1 MKHFYPKKL
10 IKRLTT
16 SFCFFVFFLL
26 NLWNS
31 EAQTT
36 QTFTT
41 SGSWVCPAG
50 VTTIK
55 IEAWGAGGGGGY
67 GRATKGAAGGGGGGG
82 AYTYSNSVA
91 VTAGTTYYYRV
102 GAGGAGGTQNGS
114 ATAIS
119 GESSCFSTLANCAG
133 TVLTSANGGNLGGSE
148 ATNNPGTA
156 GTGGSGG
163 VFTSGSFTGGNG
175 SAGLNGTPA
184 SSGGG
189 GGGGGAS
196 TTSNGGSTANRTGGT
211 GGTVGGGAGGNGG
224 DNAAGGA
231 GNTIGGGGAGG
242 HRNNNNAAGGDG
254 ANGQIRITYTVPAPA
269 NNDCASA
276 IALTVNPTLTCT
288 TSTNGTTLS
297 ATQSLAGC
305 VGTADDDVWY
315 NFVATST
322 SHIITVTPTTLSD
335 VVFQVFSGSCAGG
348 SILCHDGG
356 SGSSTESMTLSSL
369 TIGTTYY
376 VRVYSYSNGSNQG
389 TFDICVTTLPACT
402 TPTTQATGLVLT
414 QPVNGTINGTF
425 TAASPVP
432 SNYLVIYNTTN
443 TVPAPVNGTSYSIGG
458 TVGAGNTVADIDG
471 TTSFSV
477 TGLSSGTTYYFFIFS
492 FNGGSCSGGPL
503 YYMTSPLTNNA
514 TTPFFYCTP
523 APSSV
528 DGTGITNFTMGTI
541 NNTTGS
547 EVGNYGNYSA
557 QTTTGTQLQTMNFS
571 ITLATG
577 YAYGTIIWID
587 WNNDGD
593 FVDAGETV
601 YTGLSA
607 STNPTTLSG
616 NFLIPSTA
624 SIGNHRLRI
633 GAADNDAGPTS
644 SCYTGS
650 YASFEDYTLNVTAAS
665 CAGIPTAVTVSA
677 ITLTTATVSWTAS
690 SPVPAN
696 GYQYYVSTSA
706 TLPTAGTTPTGTTAS
721 GVITVNLTGL
731 TANSTYYAYVR
742 NDCGGGNY
750 SSWTA
755 QVVFLTGYCTATST
769 GTTYYI
775 NNFSTTGGTANITNN
790 ASGFSATGYGNF
802 TASAVSQQQ
811 YGTVNFSSAF
821 TGGTFGCNIWI
832 DWNDDLDFNDTGEKV
847 YASASYVSTAT
858 GTITVPGTA
867 AVGNHRMRIR
877 INYSATDP
885 SECGSITSGET
896 EDYTFTVLASACS
909 GIPTAVVMT
918 NVATTTAT
926 VSWTAS
932 APAPASGYQ
941 YYLTTSATVPTSGTA
956 ATGSTAAGVT
966 TVNLTGL
973 TADTTYY
980 IYVRNNCGAG
990 NYSPWTTQVIFVT
1003 GYCVANN
1010 STNTTYYI
1018 SGVTTTGGSVNFSN
1032 TGTGFS
1038 AGGYINYSATYSVS
1052 QNAGLGF
1059 SITATHPSSTYG
1071 YSVWVDW
1078 NNDNDFND
1086 SGENAITTNY
1096 LSSPAAVGTVTIP
1109 AGTPAGNYRMRIRNA
1124 YISNPAPACGDQAYG
1139 ETEDY
1144 KIICLGP
1151 LPCAGNPTVL
1161 TVNVTSQTTATV
1173 NWTAASPIPANG
1185 YQYYYATSLTAPISS
1200 TTPTGSTAAGVTTLN
1215 LTGLT
1220 SAITY
1225 YIWVRSNC
1233 GGGLGQGAW
1242 VGPVTFYMPNCTVGS
1257 SIGTTSLACPSVIS
1271 GGLGLLGADPAAID
1285 CTSGS
1290 SCVDLEATYLQIG
1303 QTTDYTVQSIAY
1315 NPPYQF
1321 GCLQNPVSVNSDDVW
1336 SPVINLPFNFCFYG
1350 NTYNSCLIGSN
1361 GILTF
1366 NTGSAGGATGY
1377 SFSNSLPSTTGALFT
1392 NTIYGVYHDIDP
1404 SKGGEVGWELITLN
1418 TGCRALVAS
1427 WKDVPM
1433 FSDNSILYTGMMV
1446 LYENTNIIEVYIK
1459 NKSIDN
1465 NDVSPWNGGNAVV
1478 GVQNSAGTQAVV
1490 APGRNGLDANW
1501 AVTNEAWRFVPA
1513 GASITSLKWYQ
1524 GSGTTGPVVGTTDTI
1539 NVCPATTTIYTAE
1552 VTYTL
1557 CNGTTLKETEET
1569 TVTVS
1574 KSKTWNGSVST
1585 DWNIGA
1591 NWTPVGVPTNLDCV
1605 LIPITANNPIVSNSA
1620 VAAYGRTLTVL
1631 NGATLTLNPATTI
1644 TVTDLVTV
1652 NAGGQ
1657 FIIEN
1662 NASLIQI
1669 NNVTNIGN
1677 ISMKRNT
1684 QPMYLYD
1691 YTYWGSPVSNFT
1703 LGSLSPTSSYK
1714 YTWTPSVGGVSGNW
1728 ILANSA
1734 TVMTPAKGYIV
1745 RAPDTY
1751 SNNPAVKTSYIANF
1765 TGVPNNGDI
1774 TIPITF
1780 GGMGPAATNDKW
1792 NLLGN
1797 PYPSAVSAATFLNNA
1812 TNSTLLD
1819 GTIYFWTHNTPPAA
1833 AFPDPF
1839 YGDFSVNYTDTDYAS
1854 WNKTGGVG
1862 TIASTGGPAPNGY
1875 IAAGQS
1881 FFVRS
1886 LAVAGSA
1893 IFNNGMRSSTYV
1905 NSQFFRQANATASS
1919 LATPDPTIQRHR
1931 IWLNFTNNSG
1941 AFSQIL
1947 VGYIQGATQG
1957 WDRGFDG
1964 TRFSGNNLTFYSIIP
1979 NESLAIQGRSLP
1991 FHDDDQ
1997 VPLGFNS
2004 QNPGTFSIKIDH
2016 LDGLFEDQDI
2026 FIEDKLLGITHD
2038 LKQAPYVFTT
2048 AAGICDNRF
2057 TLKYTDSALGNNEFS
2072 IDNTVEVITNQK
2084 VTVYSSQQAI
2094 KDIIVYDVLG
2104 RKIDE
2109 YKNVGGNQFP
2119 LKNLNPTTN
2128 ALILKITLENGIVVT
2143 EKIIY

>member
-1 MKHFYPKKL
+1 MTHFYSTKP
-10 IKRLTT
+10 IERLTT
-16 SFCFFVFFLL
+16 SFCFLVFLL
-26 NLWNS
+26 FNHWNIN
-31 EAQTT
+31 AQITDT
-36 QTFTT
+36 YTA
-41 SGSWVCPAG
+41 SGSWTVPAG
-50 VTTIK
+50 VTSLTVA
-55 IEAWGAGGGGGY
+55 AW
-67 GRATKGAAGGGGGGG
+67 
-82 AYTYSNSVA
+82 
-91 VTAGTTYYYRV
+91 
-102 GAGGAGGTQNGS
+102 
-114 ATAIS
+114 
-119 GESSCFSTLANCAG
+119 
-133 TVLTSANGGNLGGSE
+133 
-148 ATNNPGTA
+148 
-156 GTGGSGG
+156 
-163 VFTSGSFTGGNG
+163 
-175 SAGLNGTPA
+175 
-184 SSGGG
+184 GGG
-189 GGGGGAS
+189 GGGGGS
-196 TTSNGGSTANRTGGT
+196 TGNKNGGSGGGGGGYTTAIIAVTAGQVIPFTVGAGGIAAVGANGGNGGNTTILTLAANGGIGGAKDKGTAGAGGTATGGTTNTTGTAGSTGTTTGGAGGAGANGGVGGT
-211 GGTVGGGAGGNGG
+211 GGAANGPGLAGSI
-224 DNAAGGA
+224 
-231 GNTIGGGGAGG
+231 IGGGGSGSEYDAGSSTSYP
-242 HRNNNNAAGGDG
+242 GGNG
-254 ANGQIRITYTVPAPA
+254 ARGEIRITYIQPAPA
-269 NNDCASA
+269 NNDCAGA

-288 TSTNGTTLS
+288 TSTNGTTVS
-297 ATQSLAGC
+297 ATQSVAGC

-315 NFVATST
+315 KFVATST
-322 SHIITVTPTTLSD
+322 SHIVTVVPTSLSD
-335 VVFQVFSGSCAGG
+335 IVFQVYSTSCAGS

-356 SGSSTESMTLSSL
+356 SGSSTESMTLNSL

-376 VRVYSYSNGSNQG
+376 VRVYSYSSGTNQG
-389 TFDICVTTLPACT
+389 TFNICVTTLPACT
-402 TPTTQATGLVLT
+402 TPTAQATSLVLT
-414 QPVNGTINGTF
+414 QPVNGTISGTF

-432 SNYLVIYNTTN
+432 SNYLIIYNTTN

-458 TVGAGNTVADIDG
+458 TVGAGNIVADNDG
-471 TTSFSV
+471 TTAFSV
-477 TGLSSGTTYYFFIFS
+477 TGLSSATTYYFFVFS
-492 FNGGSCSGGPL
+492 FNSISCSGGPL
-503 YYMTSPLTNNA
+503 YYTTSPLTNNA

-523 APSSV
+523 APTSV

-547 EVGNYGNYSA
+547 EAGNYGNYSA
-557 QTTTGTQLQTMNFS
+557 QSATGTQLQTMNFN
-571 ITLATG
+571 ITLTTG
-577 YAYGTIIWID
+577 FTYGTIIWVD

-593 FVDAGETV
+593 FIDAGETA
-601 YTGLSA
+601 YTGLST
-607 STNPTTLSG
+607 STSPTTLSG

-624 SIGNHRLRI
+624 TIGNHRLRI
-633 GAADNDAGPTS
+633 GAADTDSGPS
-644 SCYTGS
+644 SACYTGS
-650 YASFEDYTLNVTAAS
+650 YASFEDYTLTVTAAS
-665 CAGIPTAVTVSA
+665 CAGIPTAVAVSA
-677 ITLTTATVSWTAS
+677 VTLTTATVNWTAS

-696 GYQYYVSTSA
+696 GYQYYVTTSA

-721 GVITVNLTGL
+721 GVTTVNLTGL
-731 TANSTYYAYVR
+731 TANSTYYVYVR

-775 NNFSTTGGTANITNN
+775 NDFSTTGGTANITNN

-811 YGTVNFSSAF
+811 YGTVNFSSVF

-832 DWNDDLDFNDTGEKV
+832 DWNDDLDFNDAGEKV

-867 AVGNHRMRIR
+867 AVGNHRMRVR

-885 SECGSITSGET
+885 SACGSISSGET

-909 GIPTAVVMT
+909 GIPTAVVMSA
-918 NVATTTAT
+918 VATTTAT

-941 YYLTTSATVPTSGTA
+941 YYLTTSSTVPTAGTA

-973 TADTTYY
+973 IADTTYY

-990 NYSPWTTQVIFVT
+990 NYSPWTTQVVFVT

-1018 SGVTTTGGSVNFSN
+1018 SGVTTTGGSANFSN

-1059 SITATHPSSTYG
+1059 TITATHPSSTYG

-1078 NNDNDFND
+1078 NNDNDFAD
-1086 SGENAITTNY
+1086 AGENVIITNY

-1124 YISNPAPACGDQAYG
+1124 YLSNPAPACGDQAYG

-1161 TVNVTSQTTATV
+1161 SVNVTSQTTATV
-1173 NWTAASPIPANG
+1173 NWTAASPVPANG
-1185 YQYYYATSLTAPISS
+1185 YQYYYATALTAPVAG

-1220 SAITY
+1220 SATTY

-1242 VGPVTFYMPNCTVGS
+1242 VGPVNFYMPNCTVGS

-1271 GGLGLLGADPAAID
+1271 GGLGLLGADPAPID
-1285 CTSGS
+1285 CSSSS
-1290 SCVDLEATYLQIG
+1290 SCVDLEANYLQIG
-1303 QTTDYTVQSIAY
+1303 QTTDYTVEAIAY

-1321 GCLQNPVSVNSDDVW
+1321 GCLQNPVSVHSDDVW

-1361 GILTF
+1361 GVLSF
-1366 NTGSAGGATGY
+1366 NTGSAGSGTGY
-1377 SFSNSLPSTTGALFT
+1377 SFSNSLPSTTGALFA

-1465 NDVSPWNGGNAVV
+1465 NDVSPWNGGNAIV
-1478 GVQNSAGTQAVV
+1478 GVQNAAGTQAVV
-1490 APGRNGLDANW
+1490 APGRNGLDTNW
-1501 AVTNEAWRFVPA
+1501 TVTNEAWRFVPA
-1513 GASITSLKWYQ
+1513 GASITSLKWYE
-1524 GSGTTGPVVGTTDTI
+1524 GAGTTGPVVGTTDTI
-1539 NVCPATTTIYTAE
+1539 NVCPPTTTIYTAE

-1557 CNGTTLKETEET
+1557 CNGTTLKETEQT

-1585 DWNIGA
+1585 DWNTDA
-1591 NWTPVGVPTNLDCV
+1591 NWTPVGVPTNMDCV
-1605 LIPITANNPIVSNSA
+1605 LIPVTANNPIVSNTA
-1620 VAAYGRTLTVL
+1620 IAAYGRTLTIL
-1631 NGATLTLNPATTI
+1631 NSATLTLNSATTLTI
-1644 TVTDLVTV
+1644 TDLVTV
-1652 NAGGQ
+1652 NTGGQ

-1662 NASLIQI
+1662 NASLIQV

-1677 ISMKRNT
+1677 ITMKRNT

-1703 LGSLSPTSSYK
+1703 LGTLSPASSYRF
-1714 YTWTPSVGGVSGNW
+1714 TWTPSVGGASGNW
-1728 ILANSA
+1728 ILESAA
-1734 TVMTPAKGYIV
+1734 TVMTPGKGYIV

-1751 SNNPAVKTSYIANF
+1751 STNPAVKTSYIANF

-1774 TIPITF
+1774 TTPITF
-1780 GGMGPAATNDKW
+1780 GSMGPAATNDKW

-1839 YGDFSVNYTDTDYAS
+1839 YGDFIINYTDTDYAS

-1862 TIASTGGPAPNGY
+1862 TIASTGGPAPNGF

-1893 IFNNGMRSSTYV
+1893 VFNNGMRSSTYV
-1905 NSQFFRQANATASS
+1905 NSQFFRQAEATTA
-1919 LATPDPTIQRHR
+1919 LVNQETPIERHR

-1964 TRFSGNNLTFYSIIP
+1964 TRFSGNDLTFYSIIP
-1979 NESLAIQGRSLP
+1979 NESLAIQGRALP
-1991 FHDDDQ
+1991 FQEEDQ
-1997 VPLGFNS
+1997 VLLGFNS
-2004 QNPGTFSIKIDH
+2004 QNSGTFSIKIDH
-2016 LDGLFEDQDI
+2016 FDGLFEDQDV
-2026 FIEDKLLGITHD
+2026 FIEDKLLGITHN

-2048 AAGICDNRF
+2048 QGGIFDNRF
-2057 TLKYTDSALGNNEFS
+2057 VLKYKESTLGTDEFAL
-2072 IDNTVEVITNQK
+2072 DNTVQVISNQK
-2084 VTVYSSQQAI
+2084 VTVYSSQQEI
-2094 KDIIVYDVLG
+2094 KNIVVYDVLG

-2128 ALILKITLENGIVVT
+2128 ALILKITLANGITIT